1 MIFFFYSVHRC
12 VLFTELYAT
21 AEVWAA
27 STDSEQFLQ
36 FSWVSSGSCVKTLRT
51 ESERS
56 HWSAKFLQEY
66 VSKWFFLDS
75 QTCHVRKNS
84 PHPCSNA
91 EFSFYKTMRCRQTFS
106 AMNVAG
112 PGHHTDS
119 HFTRLCMWS
128 VHSEHSHIPV
138 PPMGCVQFH
147 NSISLV
153 IFSKRFLWMK
163 SGCRG
168 FRSNDLSRSHF
179 LLFMSPT
186 LAFQWWCVHLIF
198 MAPH

>member
-1 MIFFFYSVHRC
+1 MLQLKFELLPLTASRC
-12 VLFTELYAT
+12 CSSLG
-21 AEVWAA
+21 WAQDHA
-27 STDSEQFLQ
+27 SRHWEQNR
-36 FSWVSSGSCVKTLRT
+36 SGPIDQQNFCRNM
-51 ESERS
+51 
-56 HWSAKFLQEY
+56 FQND
-66 VSKWFFLDS
+66 FLDS

-138 PPMGCVQFH
+138 SPMGCVQFH